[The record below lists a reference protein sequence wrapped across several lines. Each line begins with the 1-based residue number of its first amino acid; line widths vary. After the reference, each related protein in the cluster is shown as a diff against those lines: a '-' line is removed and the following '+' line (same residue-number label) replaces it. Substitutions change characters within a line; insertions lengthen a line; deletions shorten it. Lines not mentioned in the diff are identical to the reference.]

1 MNQRSSRRSSKIPH
15 IDVEAEF
22 DKCVSAAGGQRVSEI
37 VGQSPNF
44 NNADYIFSKS
54 CVVAEL
60 KCLEENQGRSENLKE
75 KIHKLYNQYVNDGKT
90 NLIIYGEVEV
100 EANQVSENFAREV
113 LELYRKPIQGVIK
126 KANKQLR
133 QTKEQLKLDDYF
145 GLLLLVNDG
154 HEFLSPDQVK
164 WVLSNTLSRGGYSS
178 INGVIFFTVNM
189 TARHPDYE
197 DDLLIWATMDR
208 PKSPKLADSFS
219 DELKSA
225 WFAHFQSLVGD
236 VPVREYDIDDAST
249 IVGMENNTFEKS

>member
-1 MNQRSSRRSSKIPH
+1 MNRRPSRPNPKLPL

-37 VGQSPNF
+37 VGKSPNF
-44 NNADYIFSKS
+44 NNADYIFSES

-60 KCLEENQGRSENLKE
+60 KCLEENQGRNESLKE
-75 KIHKLYNQYVNDGKT
+75 KIHGLYNQYLKNGKT
-90 NLIIYGEVEV
+90 DLIVYGEVEIDTH
-100 EANQVSENFAREV
+100 QVSEKFAREV
-113 LELYRKPIQGVIK
+113 LELYRRPIQGVIK

-133 QTKEQLKLDDYF
+133 QTKEHLMLDDYF

-197 DDLLIWATMDR
+197 DDLLVWATMDR
-208 PKSPKLADSFS
+208 PKSTKLPDSFL

-225 WFAHFQSLVGD
+225 WFKHFQSLVGD
-236 VPVREYDIDDAST
+236 VPVREYKIDDVST
-249 IVGMENNTFEKS
+249 IVGMENNRFE